1 MARAAVVHE
10 FKGPLTIEDRPTP
23 TPLEG
28 QVLVHIEA
36 SGLCHTDIHAAHG
49 DWPVKPTLPLV
60 PGHEG
65 VGRIEA
71 IGASVHGSLAEGD
84 RVAMPWLGYACGE
97 CRYCNDGR
105 ETLCERQLDTGY
117 SMDGAYADYAT
128 AFARHVVKVP
138 DRVPSLVAAP
148 LTCAGV
154 TTYKAVKVSGARP
167 SMLAAVFGVGGL
179 GHMAVQYAEI
189 AGCTVVAIDIH
200 DDKLEF
206 AKQLGATYTVNAAT
220 QDPIE
225 EIKKLGG
232 ADVAI
237 ATAVSP
243 LAFEQAFSAMARG
256 GTLVFVGLPAD
267 NIVKLPIFQTVLNG
281 ITIRGSI
288 VGTHHDLEEVFR
300 LHELGRTQV
309 LYETRRLEQVN
320 EAFKEV
326 EEGTA
331 GTARLVFEL

>member
-1 MARAAVVHE
+1 MPKAAVVHE
-10 FKGPLTIEDRPTP
+10 FKAPLRIEERPIPTP
-23 TPLEG
+23 KEG
-28 QVLVHIEA
+28 QVLVHVEA

-71 IGASVHGSLAEGD
+71 IGPGVHGELQEGD

-117 SMDGAYADYAT
+117 FMDGAYAEYAN

-138 DRVPSLVAAP
+138 DGVVSLEAAP

-189 AGCTVVAIDIH
+189 AGCTVVAVDIH
-200 DDKLEF
+200 DDKLAL
-206 AKQLGATYTVNAAT
+206 AKELGATYTVNAAT
-220 QDPIE
+220 QDPVE

-243 LAFEQAFSAMARG
+243 RAFEQAFASMARG
-256 GTLVFVGLPAD
+256 GHAGVCRAPCGQLREAADLRDRPEWDHDQGL
-267 NIVKLPIFQTVLNG
+267 N
-281 ITIRGSI
+281 
-288 VGTHHDLEEVFR
+288 
-300 LHELGRTQV
+300 
-309 LYETRRLEQVN
+309 RRHSS
-320 EAFKEV
+320 
-326 EEGTA
+326 
-331 GTARLVFEL
+331 